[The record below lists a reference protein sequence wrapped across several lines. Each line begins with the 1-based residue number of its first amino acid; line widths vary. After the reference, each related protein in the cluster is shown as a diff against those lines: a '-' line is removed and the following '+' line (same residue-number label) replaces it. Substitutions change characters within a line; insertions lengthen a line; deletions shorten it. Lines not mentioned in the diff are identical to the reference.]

1 MSKTVIKYWLLIFVW
16 NLALGAWNL
25 AYAMGGPA
33 PEKEEPKYKL
43 EILKMELVTTPA
55 QTLEA
60 TKEGDSKYKLEILK
74 MDMITAPSP
83 SWEGKQEK

>member
-1 MSKTVIKYWLLIFVW
+1 MTKLFAF
-16 NLALGAWNL
+16 LALVTL
-25 AYAMGGPA
+25 ASSAFAMGGSP
-33 PEKEEPKYKL
+33 PEKKEEPKYKL
-43 EILKMELVTTPA
+43 EILKMELVTAPA

-83 SWEGKQEK
+83 SWEGKKE